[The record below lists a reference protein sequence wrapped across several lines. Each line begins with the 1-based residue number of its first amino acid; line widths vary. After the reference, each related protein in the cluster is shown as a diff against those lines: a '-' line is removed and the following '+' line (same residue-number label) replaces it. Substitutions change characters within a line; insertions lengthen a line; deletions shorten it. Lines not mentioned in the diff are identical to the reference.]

1 MSGTV
6 RSKHARKRTGQGPG
20 PAGGGATP
28 PAPER
33 PAAQVPAARRPAGKR
48 FLESRAA
55 DWVLPLILVAIIVAV
70 WQAVCAS
77 GAVEEY
83 VLPAP
88 GDVVGKMFGD
98 FGTFADQSVPTIV
111 AIFAGF
117 ALAVVVALPIAVAMV
132 YSGVARRAIYPLLI
146 IAQVVPK
153 VAIAPLFIIWF
164 GFGQLPKVLM
174 VALIC
179 FFPVVIDSLVGF
191 KAARPESLMLVRS
204 MGASRWQA
212 FWKIRWPWAL
222 PSIFA
227 GVKVGITLAVVG
239 AVVAEFVGADKGL
252 GVLLITARGD
262 MDSLTVFASIAWLT
276 VIGFVL
282 FVLVE
287 VLERVLLP
295 GKRGGRSHEASG
307 SL

>member
-1 MSGTV
+1 MIGTT
-6 RSKHARKRTGQGPG
+6 RQDAPQAKHARNE
-20 PAGGGATP
+20 GAP
-28 PAPER
+28 PPR
-33 PAAQVPAARRPAGKR
+33 KR
-48 FLESRAA
+48 FLESRLA
-55 DWVLPLILVAIIVAV
+55 DWLLPLAMVAIAV
-70 WQAVCAS
+70 GIWQAVCSS
-77 GAVEEY
+77 GGVEEY

-88 GDVVGKMFGD
+88 ADVVQKMFGD
-98 FGTFADQSVPTIV
+98 FGTFAEQSVPTII
-111 AIFAGF
+111 AIFVGF
-117 ALAVVVALPIAVAMV
+117 ALAVAVALPIAVAMV
-132 YSGVARRAIYPLLI
+132 YSGVVRRALYPLLI

-227 GVKVGITLAVVG
+227 GIKVGITLAVVG

-262 MDSLTVFASIAWLT
+262 MDSLTVFASIVWLT
-276 VIGFVL
+276 VIGFIL
-282 FVLVE
+282 FVVVE
-287 VLERVLLP
+287 LLERVLVP

-307 SL
+307 AL